1 MLDEFDGE
9 DDGHREE
16 GENGSM
22 STFARLAA
30 QAKHARAET
39 KSSPRN
45 ELATQP
51 LTSLVQNA

>member
-51 LTSLVQNA
+51 LTSLVRV